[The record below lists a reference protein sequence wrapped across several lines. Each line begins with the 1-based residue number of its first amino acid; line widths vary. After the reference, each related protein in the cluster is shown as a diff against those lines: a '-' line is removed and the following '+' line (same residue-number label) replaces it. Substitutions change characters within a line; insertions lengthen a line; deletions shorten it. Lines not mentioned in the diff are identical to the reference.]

1 MYFWNSCSLK
11 IVNVKYISINCD
23 WDDKLINLCIL
34 FVDITLLSTTN
45 IFPCTSKS
53 LCCSASY
60 IICCLY
66 ANFEPSPND
75 LKRYAKYDDSQL
87 IIQDGVHIVLKSLK
101 YKLISDSLYQLLTKR
116 EKWIDIKNRF
126 NLV

>member
-1 MYFWNSCSLK
+1 
-11 IVNVKYISINCD
+11 
-23 WDDKLINLCIL
+23 
-34 FVDITLLSTTN
+34 
-45 IFPCTSKS
+45 
-53 LCCSASY
+53 
-60 IICCLY
+60 LY